1 MNPSLSSALKD
12 IENFQI
18 IRWICCFRHWSIV
31 RGKDRILT
39 FFFCFCLIFSLDN
52 HFNVMLIIAS
62 SLFFCMKNMSG
73 TCFYLSLL
81 ILVNLIPLHYCG
93 TANALFLCLS
103 LLQSLWPCRQ
113 SPAGCWDK
121 FFIAASVSTEKIFW
135 KMQFRSW
142 VSACWVA
149 WLNRRIDSAKFLLFG
164 FFFFF

>member
-1 MNPSLSSALKD
+1 MLLLPLKYCMKGGWNLL
-12 IENFQI
+12 NF
-18 IRWICCFRHWSIV
+18 FS
-31 RGKDRILT
+31 
-39 FFFCFCLIFSLDN
+39 CFCLFFSSDI
-52 HFNVMLIIAS
+52 HFNVMPIIAS
-62 SLFFCMKNMSG
+62 SLFFRLRNMSG

-81 ILVNLIPLHYCG
+81 ILVNLIPLHHCG
-93 TANALFLCLS
+93 TANALFPCLS

-164 FFFFF
+164 FFIFLIKQQQQQKKVVWGLA